1 MTPAKPLTTTP
12 EIHTMSPHLTDLF
25 AAFCR
30 AFLDELPHHESA
42 QLPLQLVATPVEPP
56 PSDLMPIR
64 EAAKRANRGYSTVRG
79 WIADG
84 KLIAHHGQGS
94 HELNAPVLVS
104 LSAVL
109 AHSTP
114 PRRLPSVLTER
125 PFIIRRDGLTGYLY
139 VSNEYIAI
147 AKRHYPAAE
156 CREEEG
162 KESVYLSE
170 AEARGVGTISA
181 YLRNLNGGRS
191 NGYR

>member
-1 MTPAKPLTTTP
+1 MTTAKPLTTTT

-25 AAFCR
+25 ATFCR
-30 AFLDELPHHESA
+30 AFLDELPHNESA
-42 QLPLQLVATPVEPP
+42 QLPLQLTPAATPAAH
-56 PSDLMPIR
+56 DADIMPIR
-64 EAAKRANRGYSTVRG
+64 EAARKAKRGYSTVRG

-84 KLIAHHGQGS
+84 KLIAHRGES
-94 HELNAPVLVS
+94 THEQNAPVLVS
-104 LSAVL
+104 LAAVL

-114 PRRLPSVLTER
+114 PRRLPAVLTER

-162 KESVYLSE
+162 KESVYLTE

-181 YLRNLNGGRS
+181 YLRNLNGG
-191 NGYR
+191 GK